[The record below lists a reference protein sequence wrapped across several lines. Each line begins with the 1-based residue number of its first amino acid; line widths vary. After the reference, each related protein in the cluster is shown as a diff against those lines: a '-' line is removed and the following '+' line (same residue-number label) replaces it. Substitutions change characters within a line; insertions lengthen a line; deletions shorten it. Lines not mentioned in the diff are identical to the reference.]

1 MSKVETSR
9 RVLRLFGS
17 LPVPSIP
24 GVTRRNAFCVAV
36 HEESFV
42 SYMSVRSCMA
52 AVLAMSVAGGSILA
66 QSAARPE
73 AKLKLPELKYETY
86 TLPNGLKVITHEDH
100 RLPLVAVDLWYHV
113 GPLNERPGRTGFAH
127 LFEHMMF
134 EGSEHVGEK
143 AHIKY
148 VQGAGATD
156 VNGTTDFDRTNYF
169 ETLPANQLELGLWL
183 ESDRMGFLMEG
194 LDRKLLQNQRDVV
207 RNERRQGEGRPYAA
221 ANEAVA
227 HLLYPKGHPYYGDV
241 IGSHADV
248 EAARIADIRDFHQQ
262 FYTPNNASIAI
273 AGDFD
278 PAKLKDL
285 LTKYF
290 GPIPAGPKVDPVT
303 VTTPPITA
311 QKRATVTDTVQLP
324 QVTIAWL
331 TPAAYTPESYSMGA
345 AIYALGGGKASRLDQ
360 ALVYKTQ
367 VAQSVYCYDRPS
379 KLNGS
384 AQCVVT
390 AKPGVKLED
399 LEATVWS
406 EIARL
411 QTEGPTAGEVEA
423 AKAGSLTEKIS
434 GLQRLGGFG
443 GVADTLDEYNQYTGD
458 PGFLPK
464 DIAMSEAVSVAST
477 RTAAVKYLTR
487 DAAVVVYCVP
497 GKKVLDDVPRSP
509 DDTDA
514 NVKITNPYT
523 PEFEQAQSWR
533 KTPPQ
538 AGPPITVHLPVP
550 QTFTLANGLK
560 VYVIEEKSLPVLSA
574 SFVTRAGNE
583 NNVSG
588 KEGLASLTAL
598 TMGEATT
605 TRDLKTLADAQERI
619 GISIAVGATMDGASS
634 GLTVLTDHTH
644 EAFDLFSD
652 VLEHPAF
659 KTDDLDRLRQRRLIG
674 IKQETDNV
682 GSIMSRVGP
691 KLLYGD
697 LPYGASA
704 TGTSESVSG
713 LTREDVTSFYASH
726 YGPAD
731 SALVLAGDVT
741 VPEAKKL
748 AEQYFGSWAG
758 KASAPV
764 ALPPPPAPQPT
775 HIVIVDKPGAPQ
787 TSLQAFG
794 FGVPAN
800 SPDLQTIQVMNY
812 VLGAS
817 FASRINMNLREV
829 HGYTYGARSGYQT
842 YRLGGGFTAGGLVR
856 TDVTGPA
863 ATQLMYEIKR
873 FPTAPPTEAE
883 LNEAKIAS
891 IQSLPGRFETTASIT
906 DSMTS
911 IFLYDRPL
919 DYYAALPA
927 KYASIHS
934 ADVERVAKQY
944 VHPDQLIIVAA
955 GDRAKIEP
963 GLKEANLGPVEVRDI
978 NGKLVTDDKK

>member
-1 MSKVETSR
+1 MYVAAAMLAAS
-9 RVLRLFGS
+9 
-17 LPVPSIP
+17 
-24 GVTRRNAFCVAV
+24 VT
-36 HEESFV
+36 
-42 SYMSVRSCMA
+42 MA
-52 AVLAMSVAGGSILA
+52 GA
-66 QSAARPE
+66 QSTAKTKAE
-73 AKLKLPELKYETY
+73 GKLKLPELKYETY

-113 GPLNERPGRTGFAH
+113 GPLNEKPGRTGFAH

-194 LDRKLLQNQRDVV
+194 LDRKLLTNQRDVV

-221 ANEAVA
+221 AEEAVA

-241 IGSHADV
+241 IGSHADI

-278 PAKLKDL
+278 PKQLKEL

-303 VTTPPITA
+303 VVTPPITS
-311 QKRATVTDTVQLP
+311 QRRETVTDTVKLP
-324 QVTIAWL
+324 QLTIAWL
-331 TPAAYTPESYSMGA
+331 TPAAYTPGSYDVSA
-345 AIYALGGGKASRLDQ
+345 AIFALGGAKASRLDQ

-367 VAQSVYCYDRPS
+367 VAQRVSCYDRPN
-379 KLNGS
+379 KLNGT
-384 AQCVVT
+384 AQCSII

-399 LEATVWS
+399 LEKTVWE
-406 EIARL
+406 EIAKL
-411 QTEGPTAGEVEA
+411 QAEGPTPEEVEA
-423 AKAGSLTEKIS
+423 AKAGELTGKIA

-464 DIAMSEAVSVAST
+464 DIAMGEAVTVAST
-477 RTAAVKYLTR
+477 KAAAAKYLTK

-509 DDTDA
+509 EDTDA

-523 PEFEQAQSWR
+523 PEFEASQEWR
-533 KTPPQ
+533 KVVPK
-538 AGPPITVHLPVP
+538 AGPPVTVHLPVP
-550 QTFTLANGLK
+550 ETFTLANGLK
-560 VYVIEEKSLPVLSA
+560 VYVVPEHSLPILSA
-574 SFVTRAGNE
+574 SFVTRAGSE

-588 KEGLASLTAL
+588 KEGLASLTAQ

-619 GISIAVGATMDGASS
+619 GVRIGVGASMDDASS
-634 GLTVLTDHTH
+634 GLTVLTDHTNA
-644 EAFDLFSD
+644 AFDLFSD
-652 VLEHPAF
+652 VLLHPAF
-659 KTDDLDRLRQRRLIG
+659 KDEDLERLKKQRLIG
-674 IKQETDNV
+674 IQQETDNV
-682 GSIMSRVGP
+682 SAMVGRVGP

-697 LPYGASA
+697 TPYGASG
-704 TGTSESVSG
+704 TGTTESVMG
-713 LTREDVTSFYASH
+713 LTRGDVTGFYASH

-731 SALVLAGDVT
+731 SALVLVGDVT
-741 VPEAKKL
+741 LPEAKKL
-748 AEQYFGSWAG
+748 AEGYFGKWTG
-758 KASAPV
+758 TASAAV
-764 ALPPPPAPQPT
+764 TLPPAPTPDPT
-775 HIVIVDKPGAPQ
+775 HVVIVDKPGAPQ
-787 TSLQAFG
+787 TALLAFG
-794 FGVPAN
+794 VGVPAN
-800 SPDLQTIQVMNY
+800 SPDLQTLQVMNY
-812 VLGAS
+812 VLGGS

-829 HGYTYGARSGYQT
+829 HGYTYGARST
-842 YRLGGGFTAGGLVR
+842 YDNYRSGGLFVAGGLVK

-873 FPTAPPTEAE
+873 FPDNPPTEAE
-883 LNEAKIAS
+883 LNEAKVARV
-891 IQSLPGRFETTASIT
+891 QSLPGQFETTGAIAG
-906 DSMTS
+906 SMTS

-919 DYYAALPA
+919 DYYATLPA
-927 KYASIHS
+927 KYAAVTA
-934 ADVERVAKQY
+934 ADVQRVAKED

-963 GLKEANLGPVEVRDI
+963 ELKETKLGPIEVRDI
-978 NGKLVTDDKK
+978 HGKLVTDEKK

>member
-1 MSKVETSR
+1 MNK
-9 RVLRLFGS
+9 
-17 LPVPSIP
+17 
-24 GVTRRNAFCVAV
+24 
-36 HEESFV
+36 
-42 SYMSVRSCMA
+42 MSVKSCMA
-52 AVLAMSVAGGSILA
+52 AVLAVCVAGNTAFA
-66 QSAARPE
+66 QAGGNTDG
-73 AKLKLPELKYETY
+73 KLKLPELKYETY

-143 AHIKY
+143 AHIKF

-194 LDRKLLQNQRDVV
+194 LDRKLLTNQRDVV

-221 ANEAVA
+221 ADEAVA

-241 IGSHADV
+241 IGSHADI

-278 PAKLKDL
+278 AAKLKEL

-290 GPIPAGPKVDPVT
+290 GPIPAGPKVEPVT
-303 VTTPPITA
+303 VVTPPITA
-311 QKRATVTDTVQLP
+311 QKRQTVTDTVKLP
-324 QVTIAWL
+324 QLTIAWL
-331 TPAAYTPESYSMGA
+331 TPPAYTPGA
-345 AIYALGGGKASRLDQ
+345 YDVSAAMFALGGAKASRLDQ

-367 VAQSVYCYDRPS
+367 VAQRVSCYNRPD

-384 AQCVVT
+384 AQCTVT

-399 LEATVWS
+399 LEATVWA
-406 EIARL
+406 EIAKL
-411 QTEGPTAGEVEA
+411 QTDGPTTGEIDA
-423 AKAGSLTEKIS
+423 AKAGELTSKIA

-464 DIAMSEAVSVAST
+464 DIAMGEAVSVAST
-477 RTAAVKYLTR
+477 KAAAAKYLTK

-523 PEFEQAQSWR
+523 PEFEASQAWR
-533 KTPPQ
+533 KEVPK
-538 AGPPITVHLPVP
+538 AGPPVTVHLPVP
-550 QTFTLANGLK
+550 ETFTLANGLK
-560 VYVIEEKSLPVLSA
+560 VYLVPEHSLPILSA
-574 SFVTRAGNE
+574 SFVTRAGSE

-588 KEGLASLTAL
+588 KEGLASLTAQ

-605 TRDLKTLADAQERI
+605 SRDLKMLADAQERI
-619 GISIAVGATMDGASS
+619 GINLSVNASMDGASS
-634 GLTVLTDHTH
+634 GLTVLTNHTH

-659 KTDDLDRLRQRRLIG
+659 KAEDLDRLRQRRLIG
-674 IKQETDNV
+674 IQQETDNV
-682 GSIMSRVGP
+682 SAMVGRVGP

-697 LPYGASA
+697 QPYGASP
-704 TGTSESVSG
+704 TGTTASVTG
-713 LTREDVTSFYASH
+713 LTRDDVAGFYANH
-726 YGPAD
+726 YGPGD
-731 SALVLAGDVT
+731 SALVLVGDVT
-741 VPEAKKL
+741 PVEAKNL
-748 AEQYFGSWAG
+748 AEQFFGKWTG
-758 KASAPV
+758 NASA
-764 ALPPPPAPQPT
+764 AITLPPAPTPGPT
-775 HIVIVDKPGAPQ
+775 HVVIVDKPGAPQ
-787 TSLQAFG
+787 TALEAFG
-794 FGVPAN
+794 VGVPAN
-800 SPDLQTIQVMNY
+800 SPDLQTLQVMNY
-812 VLGAS
+812 VLGGS

-829 HGYTYGARSGYQT
+829 HGYTYGANSGYQN
-842 YRLGGGFTAGGLVR
+842 YRGGGPFVAGGLVK

-873 FPTAPPTEAE
+873 FPTNPPTDAE
-883 LNEAKIAS
+883 LNEAKVAR
-891 IQSLPGRFETTASIT
+891 IQSLPGQFETTGAIAGSL
-906 DSMTS
+906 TS
-911 IFLYDRPL
+911 IFLYDRSL
-919 DYYAALPA
+919 DYYAKLPA
-927 KYASIHS
+927 KYSAVTA
-934 ADVERVAKQY
+934 ADVQRVAKED

-963 GLKEANLGPVEVRDI
+963 ELKDANLGPIEVRDI
-978 NGKLVTDDKK
+978 NGKLVTDEKK